1 MSDGFIWASYLA
13 TYGLI
18 AGYAVTVWNRI
29 RTRRRRSADPGP

>member
-18 AGYAVTVWNRI
+18 VGYAVTVWNRI
-29 RTRRRRSADPGP
+29 RSRRRSSDPRP